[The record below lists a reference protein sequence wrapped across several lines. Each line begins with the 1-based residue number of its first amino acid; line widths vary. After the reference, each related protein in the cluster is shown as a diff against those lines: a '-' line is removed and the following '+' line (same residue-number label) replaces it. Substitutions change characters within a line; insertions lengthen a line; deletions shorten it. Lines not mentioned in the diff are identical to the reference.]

1 MTVTSDAVKEKR
13 AKLAQLKEYHQAT
26 FDSLGI
32 KTFKFYPK
40 WAYTPAGKD
49 ELYIAF
55 FENEINHGADIYTEF
70 ADRDYNLQN
79 PDKRELY
86 KLRYNPHYAT
96 EYERLPA
103 ATEGNND
110 RFLVPISELILVQSS
125 AKQAEITFE
134 EPELDD
140 SALKVEQDFGLP
152 NPSTDSPFSQM
163 TIRDIA
169 AILWKRPV
177 SQKDW
182 LNKLIKETK

>member
-1 MTVTSDAVKEKR
+1 MTLTSDSVKEKR
-13 AKLAQLKEYHQAT
+13 ARLTQMKEYHQPT
-26 FDSLGI
+26 FDRLGI
-32 KTFKFYPK
+32 KLPKFIPK
-40 WAYTPAGKD
+40 WAYVPNGKE
-49 ELYIAF
+49 ELHVAF
-55 FENEINHGADIYTEF
+55 FENELNHGADTYTEF
-70 ADRDYNLQN
+70 ADRDYMLQN

-110 RFLVPISELILVQSS
+110 RFLVPISELILIKSS
-125 AKQAEITFE
+125 SQQAEITFE

-140 SALKVEQDFGLP
+140 SALKTEQDFGLP

-163 TIRDIA
+163 TIRDVA